1 MRENC
6 QFWVMQTK
14 ETKHIENKS
23 LNVEFQRYILF
34 FISILWLAHWLAV
47 YWASKFIFACSGDP
61 FTYFPDRHYV
71 NKVLNYQLNQKDTC
85 INNENRYRETII
97 IQLRVA
103 YGTIP

>member
-1 MRENC
+1 MLFATEVANVPAWEHC
-6 QFWVMQTK
+6 QFWVEQTE

-23 LNVEFQRYILF
+23 LNGEFQRYILF
-34 FISILWLAHWLAV
+34 FISVLWRAV
-47 YWASKFIFACSGDP
+47 
-61 FTYFPDRHYV
+61 
-71 NKVLNYQLNQKDTC
+71 YQLNQKDTC